1 MEIIIELNLKLHSLP
16 YNVGVGQKGIVMEN
30 VTNESEYVN
39 SKELAR
45 MIAFS
50 RKFIEKH
57 RQYIAGAVK
66 IGGQWRFSIAEIR
79 ARLVTGRDIII
90 KPNHGGEK

>member
-1 MEIIIELNLKLHSLP
+1 
-16 YNVGVGQKGIVMEN
+16 MEN
-30 VTNESEYVN
+30 VTHEPEYVN

-45 MIAFS
+45 MIAYS

-57 RQYIAGAVK
+57 RQRIAGAVK

-79 ARLVTGRDIII
+79 TRLVTGRDIII
-90 KPNHGGEK
+90 KPNQDGGK